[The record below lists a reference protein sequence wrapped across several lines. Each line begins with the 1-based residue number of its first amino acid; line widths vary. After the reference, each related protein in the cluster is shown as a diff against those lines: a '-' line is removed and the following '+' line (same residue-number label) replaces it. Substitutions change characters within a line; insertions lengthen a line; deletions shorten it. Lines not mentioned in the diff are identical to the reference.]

1 MVVTKRFLT
10 VKYLT
15 KIILTAVLFA
25 VLAVPANADVRRK
38 KYSSGKKLYTQRGF
52 ALSVAPGRMGY
63 DAELGGLDTRRH
75 AGGAQ
80 FSLEYGCCRK
90 LIVFGALSGVTYEA
104 DDLQEWSM
112 GYVDF
117 GVRYSF
123 ASTPYQRTRPYL
135 SCSLGP
141 AMMYSEGA
149 FDSDSDHEYIGGSV
163 RIAAGIDYFLSRS
176 VLMFVEVS
184 RRAGSFDRVRHC
196 GKDYDLVDD
205 PEFNATGFHV
215 GFRFRL

>member
-1 MVVTKRFLT
+1 MRGIKRFLT
-10 VKYLT
+10 PGRLAN
-15 KIILTAVLFA
+15 IMLTALLLA
-25 VLAVPANADVRRK
+25 VLTAPADAGVRRK
-38 KYSSGKKLYTQRGF
+38 KYSSEKRLYTQRGF

-63 DAELGGLDTRRH
+63 DAELCGLDNRRH

-80 FSLEYGCCRK
+80 LSLEYGCCRK
-90 LIVFGALSGVTYEA
+90 LIFFGAFSGVTYEA
-104 DDLQEWSM
+104 NDYEEWSM

-117 GVRYSF
+117 GLRYSF
-123 ASTPYQRTRPYL
+123 ASTPDQRTRPYI
-135 SCSLGP
+135 SGSIGP

-149 FDSDSDHEYIGGSV
+149 FDNESDHEYIGGSA

-184 RRAGSFDRVRHC
+184 HRGGAFDRVRHY
-196 GKDYDLVDD
+196 GKDYNLADN
-205 PEFNATGFHV
+205 PEFHATGFHV